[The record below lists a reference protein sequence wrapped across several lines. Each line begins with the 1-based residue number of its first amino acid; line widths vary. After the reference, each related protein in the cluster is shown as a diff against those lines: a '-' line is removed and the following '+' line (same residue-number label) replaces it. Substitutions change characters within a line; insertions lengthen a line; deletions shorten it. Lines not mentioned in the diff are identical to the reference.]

1 MSIRIDISVHPCDS
15 HLKQNKYSHQSGF
28 KRLMVKNYLQK
39 MESYFQTDEL
49 GNKDCFVLQIRRN
62 TSTNWDYFVNEAS
75 RFHIQQI

>member
-15 HLKQNKYSHQSGF
+15 H
-28 KRLMVKNYLQK
+28 LQK

-75 RFHIQQI
+75 RFHIQQIW